1 MTDGKKVTGFMPRR
15 ISLNTVPS
23 SYSLK
28 FLTKD
33 STLELEKIW
42 DAQEK
47 ERHAKLAPLPQNSDL
62 PAPGEEAA

>member
-15 ISLNTVPS
+15 ISLNSTPS

-33 STLELEKIW
+33 STLALEEIW

-47 ERHAKLAPLPQNSDL
+47 ERQAKFAAIPQNSDL